1 MAADWEEIRRL
12 AADFQR
18 AQFAEAAHRLSERNC
33 IEIVTKLIAEKQ
45 LEVVHTLDGKEYVTP
60 AQISK
65 EIWDELSVCG
75 GRINI
80 VDLQQIINVDLLHIE
95 NRANDIVKSDKAVQL
110 VLGQLINENYLD
122 QLAEEIND
130 KLQETGQVTISEL
143 CKAYDLPGDFLTQAL
158 SKRLGRII
166 HGRLDQENRG
176 VIFTEAFV
184 SRHRARI
191 RGLFSAI
198 TRPTPVSNLITRYG
212 FQEHLLYSVLEE
224 LVNTGRLKG
233 TVVGGRQDKAVF
245 VPDIYARTQSN
256 WVDSFFKQNG
266 YLEFDALYRLGIPD
280 PAGYI
285 KKRYK
290 STKLLFLRAA
300 CVGQEIVDRVEASVD
315 EVISSGSWIDVATL
329 LPSSLS
335 VEDVGI
341 LLQQVMRSLNKNSS
355 SLVFSD
361 TIVVSENFL
370 SSCTDLF
377 SDMMK
382 QKAEK
387 EMKNSPVH
395 LITEED
401 LKQSYVLEN
410 SYANKKDKKDERRK
424 KATEGSGST
433 RGGGGGNAREIK
445 IKKTKKKGRKDA
457 DSDEES
463 QTTSTGRNKQLEF
476 HFMSQEEMQDVLK
489 THLQDCPEE
498 LITELA
504 EHLMR
509 PLTKSYQEVV
519 RSVFTSS
526 TSSSG
531 ASRRQTMKD
540 LQEEFS
546 NMYNNIRLF
555 EKGTKYFT
563 DETQTNLAKHLL
575 KTVCTDITNLIFNFL
590 ASDSM
595 MTTENYSSITSE
607 SLEDF
612 LSYLDTAADIC
623 DIMVKK
629 GDKKK
634 ERQVLFQ
641 HRQALIEQLKV
652 TEDPALVLHLTSVLL
667 FQFSTHCML
676 HAPGRSVPQIINFL
690 SSKIPEDQHSLLIK
704 YQGLV
709 VKQLISQSKKAEQED
724 DNKTEEEGADT
735 IRKELQEITA
745 SVKDLVLRPRKSSVT
760 EE

>member
-75 GRINI
+75 GRINV

-110 VLGQLINENYLD
+110 VLGQLINESYLD
-122 QLAEEIND
+122 QLAEEVND

-143 CKAYDLPGDFLTQAL
+143 CKAYDLPGDFLTQAY
-158 SKRLGRII
+158 
-166 HGRLDQENRG
+166 
-176 VIFTEAFV
+176 T
-184 SRHRARI
+184 
-191 RGLFSAI
+191 
-198 TRPTPVSNLITRYG
+198 
-212 FQEHLLYSVLEE
+212 SVLEE

-361 TIVVSENFL
+361 TIVVSEKFL

-377 SDMMK
+377 SDTMK

-387 EMKNSPVH
+387 EMKNNPVH

-410 SYANKKDKKDERRK
+410 AYANKKDKKDERRK
-424 KATEGSGST
+424 KATEGSGSV

-463 QTTSTGRNKQLEF
+463 QATS
-476 HFMSQEEMQDVLK
+476 
-489 THLQDCPEE
+489 
-498 LITELA
+498 
-504 EHLMR
+504 
-509 PLTKSYQEVV
+509 
-519 RSVFTSS
+519 
-526 TSSSG
+526 
-531 ASRRQTMKD
+531 
-540 LQEEFS
+540 
-546 NMYNNIRLF
+546 
-555 EKGTKYFT
+555 T
-563 DETQTNLAKHLL
+563 DETQSNLAKHLL

-595 MTTENYSSITSE
+595 MTTENYSAVTSE
-607 SLEDF
+607 VRTKILSKLPEGTKGPLTKLHTSLNGKSLEDF

-652 TEDPALVLHLTSVLL
+652 TEDPALVLHLTS
-667 FQFSTHCML
+667 
-676 HAPGRSVPQIINFL
+676 
-690 SSKIPEDQHSLLIK
+690 DQHSLLIK

-724 DNKTEEEGADT
+724 DNKTEEEGGEDT

-745 SVKDLVLRPRKSSVT
+745 SIKDLVLRPRKSSVT